1 MKDFISQ
8 NKLTLFAI
16 AFDVLTIVAIII
28 SFKYDFVT
36 WAAVALGVVA
46 VILNVKAKRK
56 QKEKFKGGSE

>member
-8 NKLTLFAI
+8 NKLAVFAI
-16 AFDVLTIVAIII
+16 VIDILTIAAIIV
-28 SFKYDFVT
+28 SFKYDFIT

-56 QKEKFKGGSE
+56 QKDKFKGGNE

>member
-16 AFDVLTIVAIII
+16 TFDVLTIAAIIT

-36 WAAVALGVVA
+36 WAAVTLGVVA

-56 QKEKFKGGSE
+56 QKEKFKGNIE

>member
-1 MKDFISQ
+1 MKNFISQ

-16 AFDVLTIVAIII
+16 AFDVLTIAAIIF

-36 WAAVALGVVA
+36 WAAVVLGVVA

-56 QKEKFKGGSE
+56 QKEKFKGNIE

>member
-16 AFDVLTIVAIII
+16 VIDILTIAAIIV

-36 WAAVALGVVA
+36 WVAVALGVVA

>member
-1 MKDFISQ
+1 MKDFISH
-8 NKLTLFAI
+8 NKLAVFAI
-16 AFDVLTIVAIII
+16 VIDILTIAAIIV

-56 QKEKFKGGSE
+56 QKDKFKGDNE

>member
-8 NKLTLFAI
+8 NKLAVFAI
-16 AFDVLTIVAIII
+16 VIDILTIAAILF

-36 WAAVALGVVA
+36 WVAVALGVVA

-56 QKEKFKGGSE
+56 QKEKFKGNTE

>member
-16 AFDVLTIVAIII
+16 IIDILTIAAIIV

-46 VILNVKAKRK
+46 VILNIKAKRK
-56 QKEKFKGGSE
+56 HKEKFKGNTE

>member
-1 MKDFISQ
+1 MKEFISQ

-16 AFDVLTIVAIII
+16 VIDILTIAAIIV

-36 WAAVALGVVA
+36 WVAVALGVVA

-56 QKEKFKGGSE
+56 QKEKFKGNTE

>member
-16 AFDVLTIVAIII
+16 IIDILTIVAIII

-56 QKEKFKGGSE
+56 QKEKFKSNIE